1 MKNIGKCKKWR
12 ILACIGILCML
23 FACADHMLQD
33 DERSTTRRS
42 KNKNRELTSS
52 AAKEWFESNYAPV
65 VTTRTSGGEGKELAI
80 KPYWDKAKESNRGR
94 FEVVETPTLS
104 KGMHIILD
112 EETTKHWQPGMKAD
126 YIRNTTKMV
135 VLKDLVTNKTRS
147 FIMVFVGSYDYLTR
161 SRNMGRNSY
170 LYREPDYDG
179 MVLYYAIN
187 GTFINGWR
195 YSNGKLVGYIS
206 PSYNEQG
213 ESSAQTRGYYDCH
226 DVHTTEYRQDC
237 HDEYE
242 LVGGDMETGLIYD
255 IVNYCDYI
263 PYTTS
268 YQDCHYVEDSTSDN
282 DDDDNWWNNPYPPG
296 GAGNETNP
304 VKPGSNNSPKAKKI
318 FRNSNM
324 TEANWKVLEKMLDK
338 ILADCMGEALYN
350 GLANFLNGQTL
361 TIQFSNGSDGL
372 FSGNGATAGI
382 TLGSQMESNQ
392 LFHEMMHAYRA
403 YQETLSSYKGSNMN
417 GEIEAWYAQYLYTSR
432 LPEYPGSKWEERDNT
447 DPRRVAIKNLTNII
461 DNKGNIRS
469 GASVGELELEIAN
482 TVVPTFHENYYPAD
496 KYPFDYDRPG
506 LENFTNL
513 KKLTINC

>member
-1 MKNIGKCKKWR
+1 MK
-12 ILACIGILCML
+12 
-23 FACADHMLQD
+23 
-33 DERSTTRRS
+33 
-42 KNKNRELTSS
+42 
-52 AAKEWFESNYAPV
+52 
-65 VTTRTSGGEGKELAI
+65 KELAI

-213 ESSAQTRGYYDCH
+213 ESSVQTRGYY
-226 DVHTTEYRQDC
+226 
-237 HDEYE
+237 
-242 LVGGDMETGLIYD
+242 
-255 IVNYCDYI
+255 
-263 PYTTS
+263 
-268 YQDCHYVEDSTSDN
+268 DCHYVEDSTSDN
-282 DDDDNWWNNPYPPG
+282 DDDDDDNWWNNPYPPG

-350 GLANFLNGQTL
+350 GLASFLNGQTL

-372 FSGNGATAGI
+372 FSGNGSTAGI

-482 TVVPTFHENYYPAD
+482 TVVPTFHENHYPAD

>member
-1 MKNIGKCKKWR
+1 MK
-12 ILACIGILCML
+12 
-23 FACADHMLQD
+23 
-33 DERSTTRRS
+33 
-42 KNKNRELTSS
+42 
-52 AAKEWFESNYAPV
+52 
-65 VTTRTSGGEGKELAI
+65 KELAI

-135 VLKDLVTNKTRS
+135 VLKDLVTNKTQS

-213 ESSAQTRGYYDCH
+213 ESSVQTRGYY
-226 DVHTTEYRQDC
+226 
-237 HDEYE
+237 
-242 LVGGDMETGLIYD
+242 
-255 IVNYCDYI
+255 
-263 PYTTS
+263 
-268 YQDCHYVEDSTSDN
+268 DCHYVEDSTSDNDN

-372 FSGNGATAGI
+372 FSGNGSTAGI

-432 LPEYPGSKWEERDNT
+432 LPEYPGSKWEKRDKT
-447 DPRRVAIKNLTNII
+447 DPRRIAIKNLTNIV
-461 DNKGNIRS
+461 DHKGNIRS
-469 GASVGELELEIAN
+469 GKNVGELELEIAN

>member
-1 MKNIGKCKKWR
+1 MK
-12 ILACIGILCML
+12 
-23 FACADHMLQD
+23 
-33 DERSTTRRS
+33 
-42 KNKNRELTSS
+42 
-52 AAKEWFESNYAPV
+52 
-65 VTTRTSGGEGKELAI
+65 KELAI

-213 ESSAQTRGYYDCH
+213 ESSVQTRGYY
-226 DVHTTEYRQDC
+226 
-237 HDEYE
+237 
-242 LVGGDMETGLIYD
+242 
-255 IVNYCDYI
+255 
-263 PYTTS
+263 
-268 YQDCHYVEDSTSDN
+268 DCHYVEDSTSDNDN

-447 DPRRVAIKNLTNII
+447 DPRRIAIKKLTNIV
-461 DNKGNIRS
+461 DHKGNIRS
-469 GASVGELELEIAN
+469 GKSVGELELEIAN
-482 TVVPTFHENYYPAD
+482 TVVPTFHENHYPAD

-506 LENFTNL
+506 LENFMNL

>member
-1 MKNIGKCKKWR
+1 MK
-12 ILACIGILCML
+12 
-23 FACADHMLQD
+23 
-33 DERSTTRRS
+33 
-42 KNKNRELTSS
+42 
-52 AAKEWFESNYAPV
+52 
-65 VTTRTSGGEGKELAI
+65 KELAI

-213 ESSAQTRGYYDCH
+213 ESSVQTRGYY
-226 DVHTTEYRQDC
+226 
-237 HDEYE
+237 
-242 LVGGDMETGLIYD
+242 
-255 IVNYCDYI
+255 
-263 PYTTS
+263 
-268 YQDCHYVEDSTSDN
+268 DCHYVEDSTSDNDN

-350 GLANFLNGQTL
+350 GLASFLNGQTL

-372 FSGNGATAGI
+372 FSGNGSTAGI

-432 LPEYPGSKWEERDNT
+432 LPEYPGSKWEKRDNT
-447 DPRRVAIKNLTNII
+447 DPRRIAIKNLTNIV
-461 DNKGNIRS
+461 DHKGNIRS
-469 GASVGELELEIAN
+469 GKSVGELELEIAN
-482 TVVPTFHENYYPAD
+482 TVVPTFHENHYPAD

-506 LENFTNL
+506 LENFMNL

>member
-1 MKNIGKCKKWR
+1 MK
-12 ILACIGILCML
+12 
-23 FACADHMLQD
+23 
-33 DERSTTRRS
+33 
-42 KNKNRELTSS
+42 
-52 AAKEWFESNYAPV
+52 
-65 VTTRTSGGEGKELAI
+65 KELAI

-213 ESSAQTRGYYDCH
+213 ESSVQTRGYY
-226 DVHTTEYRQDC
+226 
-237 HDEYE
+237 
-242 LVGGDMETGLIYD
+242 
-255 IVNYCDYI
+255 
-263 PYTTS
+263 
-268 YQDCHYVEDSTSDN
+268 DCHYVEDSTSDNDN

-318 FRNSNM
+318 FRNFNM

-372 FSGNGATAGI
+372 FSGNGSTAGI

-432 LPEYPGSKWEERDNT
+432 LPEYPGSKWEKRDKT
-447 DPRRVAIKNLTNII
+447 DPRRIAIKNLTNIV
-461 DNKGNIRS
+461 DHKGNIRS
-469 GASVGELELEIAN
+469 GKNVGELELEIAN

>member
-1 MKNIGKCKKWR
+1 
-12 ILACIGILCML
+12 
-23 FACADHMLQD
+23 
-33 DERSTTRRS
+33 
-42 KNKNRELTSS
+42 
-52 AAKEWFESNYAPV
+52 
-65 VTTRTSGGEGKELAI
+65 
-80 KPYWDKAKESNRGR
+80 
-94 FEVVETPTLS
+94 
-104 KGMHIILD
+104 
-112 EETTKHWQPGMKAD
+112 MKAD

-147 FIMVFVGSYDYLTR
+147 FIMAFVGSYDYSTR

-187 GTFINGWR
+187 GIFINGWR

-213 ESSAQTRGYYDCH
+213 ESSVQTRGYY
-226 DVHTTEYRQDC
+226 
-237 HDEYE
+237 
-242 LVGGDMETGLIYD
+242 
-255 IVNYCDYI
+255 
-263 PYTTS
+263 
-268 YQDCHYVEDSTSDN
+268 DCHYVEDSTSDN
-282 DDDDNWWNNPYPPG
+282 DDDDDDNWWNNPYPPG

>member
-1 MKNIGKCKKWR
+1 
-12 ILACIGILCML
+12 
-23 FACADHMLQD
+23 
-33 DERSTTRRS
+33 
-42 KNKNRELTSS
+42 
-52 AAKEWFESNYAPV
+52 
-65 VTTRTSGGEGKELAI
+65 
-80 KPYWDKAKESNRGR
+80 
-94 FEVVETPTLS
+94 
-104 KGMHIILD
+104 
-112 EETTKHWQPGMKAD
+112 MKAD

-147 FIMVFVGSYDYLTR
+147 FIMAFVGSYDYLTR

-187 GTFINGWR
+187 GIFINGWR

-213 ESSAQTRGYYDCH
+213 ESSVQTRGYYDCH
-226 DVHTTEYRQDC
+226 
-237 HDEYE
+237 
-242 LVGGDMETGLIYD
+242 
-255 IVNYCDYI
+255 
-263 PYTTS
+263 
-268 YQDCHYVEDSTSDN
+268 YVEDSTRDN
-282 DDDDNWWNNPYPPG
+282 DDDDDDNWWNNPYPPG

>member
-1 MKNIGKCKKWR
+1 MK
-12 ILACIGILCML
+12 
-23 FACADHMLQD
+23 
-33 DERSTTRRS
+33 
-42 KNKNRELTSS
+42 
-52 AAKEWFESNYAPV
+52 
-65 VTTRTSGGEGKELAI
+65 KELAI

-135 VLKDLVTNKTRS
+135 VLKDLVTNKTQS

-213 ESSAQTRGYYDCH
+213 ESSVQTRGYY
-226 DVHTTEYRQDC
+226 
-237 HDEYE
+237 
-242 LVGGDMETGLIYD
+242 
-255 IVNYCDYI
+255 
-263 PYTTS
+263 
-268 YQDCHYVEDSTSDN
+268 DCHYVEDSTSDNDN

-318 FRNSNM
+318 FRNFNM

-372 FSGNGATAGI
+372 FSGNGSTAGI

-432 LPEYPGSKWEERDNT
+432 LPEYPGSKWEKRDKT
-447 DPRRVAIKNLTNII
+447 DPRRIAIKNLTNIV
-461 DNKGNIRS
+461 DHKGNIRS
-469 GASVGELELEIAN
+469 GKNVGELELEIAN

>member
-1 MKNIGKCKKWR
+1 M
-12 ILACIGILCML
+12 
-23 FACADHMLQD
+23 
-33 DERSTTRRS
+33 
-42 KNKNRELTSS
+42 
-52 AAKEWFESNYAPV
+52 
-65 VTTRTSGGEGKELAI
+65 
-80 KPYWDKAKESNRGR
+80 
-94 FEVVETPTLS
+94 
-104 KGMHIILD
+104 
-112 EETTKHWQPGMKAD
+112 
-126 YIRNTTKMV
+126 
-135 VLKDLVTNKTRS
+135 
-147 FIMVFVGSYDYLTR
+147 
-161 SRNMGRNSY
+161 
-170 LYREPDYDG
+170 
-179 MVLYYAIN
+179 
-187 GTFINGWR
+187 
-195 YSNGKLVGYIS
+195 
-206 PSYNEQG
+206 
-213 ESSAQTRGYYDCH
+213 
-226 DVHTTEYRQDC
+226 
-237 HDEYE
+237 
-242 LVGGDMETGLIYD
+242 
-255 IVNYCDYI
+255 NYCDYI

-324 TEANWKVLEKMLDK
+324 TEANWKVLEIMLDK
-338 ILADCMGEALYN
+338 ILADCLGEALYN

>member
-1 MKNIGKCKKWR
+1 MK
-12 ILACIGILCML
+12 
-23 FACADHMLQD
+23 
-33 DERSTTRRS
+33 
-42 KNKNRELTSS
+42 
-52 AAKEWFESNYAPV
+52 
-65 VTTRTSGGEGKELAI
+65 KELAI

-213 ESSAQTRGYYDCH
+213 ESSVQTRGYY
-226 DVHTTEYRQDC
+226 
-237 HDEYE
+237 
-242 LVGGDMETGLIYD
+242 
-255 IVNYCDYI
+255 
-263 PYTTS
+263 
-268 YQDCHYVEDSTSDN
+268 DCHYVEDSTSDN
-282 DDDDNWWNNPYPPG
+282 DDDDDDNWWNNPYPPG

-350 GLANFLNGQTL
+350 GLASFLNGQTL

-372 FSGNGATAGI
+372 FSGNGSTAGI

-482 TVVPTFHENYYPAD
+482 TVVPTFHENHYPAD

-506 LENFTNL
+506 LENFMNL